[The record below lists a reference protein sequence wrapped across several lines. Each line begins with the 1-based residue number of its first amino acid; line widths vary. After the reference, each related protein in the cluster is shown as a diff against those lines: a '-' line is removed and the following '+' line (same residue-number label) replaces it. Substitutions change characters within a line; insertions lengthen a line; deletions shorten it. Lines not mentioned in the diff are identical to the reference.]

1 MYFDGPNQK
10 RNFIIAV
17 ICGFAAISILIFG
30 VIAFIANLVSP
41 KPTPTGN
48 NPQQTTEQRPQTSSG
63 DDNTQDDIPTSD
75 DDTTLPGDSSN
86 IHATEFYINP
96 DSVTIA
102 IGESTTLVAVMTPAD
117 STDKVTWSSSNEDII
132 KVNENGVVTGV
143 KEGIAYIFAEASEN
157 IRASASITV
166 KAKQSEQPT
175 QPQTQ
180 PQQPKPTTPNAINVS
195 SIQLNTTNVSL
206 EVGDT
211 YRLSATIQPSNATNQ
226 TITWSSSNA
235 NIVAV
240 SGGVITGKNVGTA
253 TITARSHNGKTASAT
268 VTVLTKTPSV
278 IEVTGVKI
286 SPSSASIKV
295 GGTITFTASV
305 LPSNATNKNIT
316 WSSSNTN
323 IATVTGG
330 KVTGKKVGT
339 VTIKARSINGKEVS
353 ATLTV
358 TPATTTISAT
368 GIKLNSSAITIKVG
382 SSYCLTATVSP
393 SNVTDNTVT
402 WSSSNT
408 NIATVTGGTVT
419 SKKIGKAT
427 ITAKTHN
434 GIAAT
439 ATVTVKSTIAI
450 DSTKPIITTVAAS
463 K

>member
-17 ICGFAAISILIFG
+17 ICGFAAISILIFE

-48 NPQQTTEQRPQTSSG
+48 SPQQTTEQRPQTSSG
-63 DDNTQDDIPTSD
+63 DDNTQDDVPTSD
-75 DDTTLPGDSSN
+75 DDTTLPDDSSN
-86 IHATEFYINP
+86 IHATEIYINP

-206 EVGDT
+206 EIGDT

-268 VTVLTKTPSV
+268 ITVLTKTPSV

-330 KVTGKKVGT
+330 
-339 VTIKARSINGKEVS
+339 
-353 ATLTV
+353 
-358 TPATTTISAT
+358 
-368 GIKLNSSAITIKVG
+368 
-382 SSYCLTATVSP
+382 
-393 SNVTDNTVT
+393 
-402 WSSSNT
+402 
-408 NIATVTGGTVT
+408 TVTG
-419 SKKIGKAT
+419 KKIGKAT

-439 ATVTVKSTIAI
+439 ATVTVKSTLAI